1 MIRTDYETINVTN
14 TESGRV
20 TLTLNRPH
28 VRNALNTQMG
38 EELRDIFVPLRFS
51 PEDVRCIVITGEGDK
66 AFCSGGDLKERN
78 GMTDEQWRRQ
88 HGIFEEAYYAVM
100 ECPVPVIAAV
110 NGYAYA
116 GG

>member
-51 PEDVRCIVITGEGDK
+51 PEDVRCIGITGEGGK
-66 AFCSGGDLKERN
+66 SFCSGGDLKERN

-88 HGIFEEAYYAVM
+88 HGIRRRW
-100 ECPVPVIAAV
+100 
-110 NGYAYA
+110 
-116 GG
+116 